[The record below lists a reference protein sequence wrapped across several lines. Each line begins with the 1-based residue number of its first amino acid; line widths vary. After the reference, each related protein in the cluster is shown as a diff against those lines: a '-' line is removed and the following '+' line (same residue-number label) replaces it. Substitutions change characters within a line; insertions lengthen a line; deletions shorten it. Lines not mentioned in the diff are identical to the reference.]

1 MFSHTITRMQTID
14 ARRQGRRIGGI
25 RRAAIVLALF
35 ALFALFAGSAHAGEL
50 RPRAVFPKPAHT
62 TVDPERHSARQVV
75 VKFHEGTHVRL
86 REGRLVFDPGALTY
100 EELARMERHGLT
112 KKQVLIDV
120 ARANELLV
128 DPARGTL
135 TRVFTRSEDEL
146 AAERAGLEPAAG
158 AELADLAL
166 YSVLVLDEPN
176 RPLVE
181 RTIDAL
187 NALPSVEISYPEP
200 LPAVPAA
207 DIAPT
212 TTINVVPDQGYLRP
226 AFQGGIDA
234 QWAGRLPGGRGAGV
248 RVVDIETGWYTDH
261 EDLPATY
268 LAAYGWNFSYGDH
281 GTAVLGVLAAADN
294 GYGATGIVPDVT
306 VGISSTVYPKWDT
319 PYGPAAAVDNA
330 AAVLRR
336 GDVMVIEQHYPEPTP
351 PGAVCRDNC
360 SQFDFLPAES
370 VQAVFDVVQLATAK
384 GIVVVEAAGNGSM
397 NLDDPFYSNRF
408 NRSTRDSGAI
418 LVGAGLP
425 YYSRTA
431 QVWTN
436 FGSRVDLQGWGE
448 SVATLGYGDG
458 VPPLQAN
465 GGDKRQWYTRS
476 FSGTSSATPIVAG
489 AAAAVNGSRL
499 ADGDPVLGSTQM
511 RQLLRST
518 GTPQP
523 AADAASMQIG
533 PLPNLRAALPAVA
546 GRLDGIS
553 ADGVAR
559 GWAFHS
565 AQPGSSIEVR
575 FFVDGPM
582 GSSSGAG
589 SRTANT
595 SWPGVNGAFGISGLH
610 GFEHAIPDSFRDD
623 SKHTLFVY
631 GIDPTSR
638 QRHRLL
644 EQQLEFKLPNVK
656 GTLDSIDAN
665 GRVRGWAYAS
675 QSPWQPI
682 SVQLYAD
689 GPRNGGGTLVGTY
702 TADAPWPDV
711 NTAFVVGGNHG
722 FDIQLPASLRNQ
734 QHVLYVYGLDPR
746 GVNDPLLGSGQFT
759 FADTDLDGFP
769 DGVDN
774 CRTDANPS
782 QDDLDK
788 DGLGDACDSD
798 DDNDGAP
805 DTSDNCSQVANPN
818 QEDIDRDGIGDACEL
833 PTLRLDNDG
842 DGEWDATDP
851 DDDNDGIAD
860 GADNCQFV
868 ANASQVDGD
877 GDGVGTA
884 CDSDESLKPG
894 DITDV
899 NLRVR
904 DEYFARF
911 EKIEFP
917 LVACLERTCVPG
929 ELAVEIKGE
938 IALPARIVD
947 HEGKVLAEAEAGL
960 EQKLVVSID
969 STIEGYDPE
978 HPEPRYFVEF
988 LRTPDFE
995 PEREYGMTISV
1006 R

>member
-1 MFSHTITRMQTID
+1 MKPMHTIG
-14 ARRQGRRIGGI
+14 ASRQGQRIGRI
-25 RRAAIVLALF
+25 RRAAIVLG
-35 ALFALFAGSAHAGEL
+35 LFALFAGSAHAGEL

-86 REGRLVFDPGALTY
+86 HDGRLVFDPNAVTD
-100 EELARMERHGLT
+100 EELARMERYGLS
-112 KKQVLIDV
+112 KKKVLIDV
-120 ARANELLV
+120 ERANDLLV

-135 TRVFTRSEDEL
+135 TRLFTRSEDEL
-146 AAERAGLEPAAG
+146 AAERAQLESAAG

-181 RTIDAL
+181 KTIDAL

-212 TTINVVPDQGYLRP
+212 TTINVVPDQGYLLP

-234 QWAGRLPGGRGAGV
+234 HWAGRLPGGRGAGV
-248 RVVDIETGWYTDH
+248 RVVDIESGWYTDH

-268 LAAYGWNFSYGDH
+268 LAAYGWNWSYGDH

-294 GYGATGIVPDVT
+294 GYGATGIVPDVA
-306 VGISSTVYPKWDT
+306 VGISSPVYPKWDT

-351 PGAVCRDNC
+351 PGAVCSANC
-360 SQFDFLPAES
+360 SQFGYLPAES

-418 LVGAGLP
+418 MVGAGLP
-425 YYSRTA
+425 NSRTA

-436 FGSRVDLQGWGE
+436 FGSRVDLQGWGD

-499 ADGDPVLGSTQM
+499 GDGDPMLDSTQM

-518 GTPQP
+518 GSPQP
-523 AADAASMQIG
+523 PADAAGMQIG

-553 ADGVAR
+553 TDGVAR

-565 AQPGSSIEVR
+565 AQPNSSIDVR

-589 SRTANT
+589 SRTANI
-595 SWPGVNGAFGISGLH
+595 SRPDVNTAFDIQGLH
-610 GFEHAIPDSFRDD
+610 GFEHVIPDTFRDD
-623 SKHTLFVY
+623 AKHTLFVY

-682 SVQLYAD
+682 SVQLYVD

-702 TADAPWPDV
+702 TADARRPDV
-711 NTAFVVGGNHG
+711 NTAFGVGGDHG

-746 GVNDPLLGSGQFT
+746 GINDLLLGSRQFL
-759 FADTDLDGFP
+759 FADTDLDGYP

-774 CRTDANPS
+774 CRAEANPT
-782 QDDLDK
+782 QADLDK
-788 DGLGDACDSD
+788 DGLGDACDPD
-798 DDNDGAP
+798 DDNDVVP

-818 QEDIDRDGIGDACEL
+818 QEDTNHDGIGNACEL
-833 PTLRLDNDG
+833 PTLRWDTDG
-842 DGEWDATDP
+842 DGEPDTTDP

-860 GADNCQFV
+860 AADNCQVV

-884 CDSDESLKPG
+884 CDPDESVKR
-894 DITDV
+894 DEITEV
-899 NLRVR
+899 HFLVR
-904 DEYFARF
+904 EEYFARF

-917 LVACLERTCVPG
+917 LVECLERTCVPG
-929 ELAVEIKGE
+929 ELTIEIQAE

-947 HEGKVLAEAEAGL
+947 RQGKVLAEAEPGF
-960 EQKLVVSID
+960 EQKLVLPGD
-969 STIEGYDPE
+969 AIEGYDPE
-978 HPEPRYFVEF
+978 NPEPRYFLEF
-988 LRTPDFE
+988 LRTPDLE
-995 PEREYGMTISV
+995 PERDYGMTISV